1 MSSPQK
7 ILNILR
13 NTPKTLH
20 SLGMQCEDLFEK
32 MQVAE
37 AEAIEKNLL
46 VTPGRLEAQEALA
59 EARKKYQAEVARVA
73 VAKQVLPDALRESEE
88 DVNVEEV
95 FELLGTLDTFVKAR
109 AQFKKD
115 RQPVSPKG
123 LRELAA
129 EAVTAQALYEASREE
144 EKILFAEIDLEI
156 ERAHALGIRRTP
168 ESEEARKRAKEGV
181 ARTQSLG
188 HSAWA
193 VMFAAARSA
202 LREYSLGARVL
213 PAQAVWALVLT
224 AGDYAVSCW
233 DESLSQKD
241 ARGSKRLS

>member
-1 MSSPQK
+1 MSSPRK
-7 ILNILR
+7 ILNTLR
-13 NTPKTLH
+13 INQKALH

-37 AEAIEKNLL
+37 AEAIAENLL
-46 VTPGRLEAQEALA
+46 VTPKLLEAQELLA
-59 EARKKYQAEVARVA
+59 EARKKYQAEVARFA
-73 VAKQVLPDALRESEE
+73 VGKQVLPDALRESGE

-115 RQPVSPKG
+115 RQPVDPKG
-123 LRELAA
+123 LRDLAA

-144 EKILFAEIDLEI
+144 EKTLFAELDLEI

-181 ARTQSLG
+181 ARTLSLG

-193 VMFAAARSA
+193 AKFVATRSA

-213 PAQAVWALVLT
+213 PAQAVWTIAMT
-224 AGDYAVSCW
+224 AEDYAVSCW